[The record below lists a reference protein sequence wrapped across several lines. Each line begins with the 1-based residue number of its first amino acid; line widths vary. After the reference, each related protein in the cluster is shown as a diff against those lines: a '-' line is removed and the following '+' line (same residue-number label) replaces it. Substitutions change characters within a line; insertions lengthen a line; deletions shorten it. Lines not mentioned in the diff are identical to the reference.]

1 MHAHK
6 EIIRTSRALK
16 TNWRKLT
23 TERVT
28 NTGANTVKT
37 LQTVA
42 HSDNQLA
49 FVSSL
54 LR

>member
-1 MHAHK
+1 MTAL
-6 EIIRTSRALK
+6 ALK
-16 TNWRKLT
+16 TNRRKLT
-23 TERVT
+23 TARVT
-28 NTGANTVKT
+28 NIGANTVKT